1 MPVLNITILEGRT
14 EDQKQALVSA
24 LTNAVHESLGS
35 PVSDVRIFVNEVSP
49 SNFAAG
55 GVLRSRA
62 GKSGDKTVDDEH

>member
-14 EDQKQALVSA
+14 EAQKQALVSA

-62 GKSGDKTVDDEH
+62 VKAQAKTLAQEQ